1 MSARVLS
8 VCFPASAPSCAY
20 VRGFGAFELLREIRG
35 RSPVYGI
42 RARAWAVQPHTARDA
57 IAVAEARGWRVEI
70 VTEAHLL
77 RLAGV
82 EIEEKRATH
91 AEAKGQLW

>member
-1 MSARVLS
+1 MRGLQ
-8 VCFPASAPSCAY
+8 VCFPLDAPSCAY
-20 VRGFGAFELLREIRG
+20 VRGHGAFELLREIRG

-42 RARAWAVQPHTARDA
+42 RARAWAVQPQTARDV
-57 IAVAEARGWRVEI
+57 IAVAESRGWRVEVI
-70 VTEAHLL
+70 TEEHLL

-82 EIEEKRATH
+82 ETDEKRARH